1 MSRGRVL
8 VVGGGIGGLSTA
20 IAVRNAGYDVH
31 VVELHEN
38 VRSSVYGV
46 GIIQPMNAL
55 RALDEIGCAQACLE
69 AGYGA
74 PGWSKIFDVDGR
86 QLAEVPGMRLEGY
99 DLPPM
104 NGLTRPKLH
113 EILTGTA
120 LEAGVRIQYD
130 ATFETLADGPDGV
143 AVVFRDGSEGVY
155 DVVVGADGVR
165 SKVRS
170 YVLGPD
176 LQPEYIGQ
184 KAFRVTI
191 PRLPEID
198 RIVLQEGPKEPG
210 EPFLMA
216 GFVPIA
222 PDLAYMFLNT
232 PWPDREVRPDP
243 STLHEVMRDL
253 LTPFGGLAGHVRDT
267 YLTDPE
273 AIVLRP
279 EEFLIAPPPWHRGR
293 IVLIGD
299 AVHAVTPHLGQG
311 AAQAIEDGIVL
322 AQELAAHDDLETAF
336 TRYTERRYERC
347 RLVVESSAQLGRWQI
362 APTPDADHAGLTR
375 AVLASMAQPI

>member
-1 MSRGRVL
+1 
-8 VVGGGIGGLSTA
+8 
-20 IAVRNAGYDVH
+20 
-31 VVELHEN
+31 
-38 VRSSVYGV
+38 
-46 GIIQPMNAL
+46 MNAL

-74 PGWSKIFDVDGR
+74 PGWSRIFDVDGR

-99 DLPPM
+99 DFPPM

-113 EILTGTA
+113 DILTSKA

-130 ATFETLADGPDGV
+130 ATFEILTDGPDGV
-143 AVVFRDGSEGVY
+143 AVVFRDGSEDVY

-176 LQPEYIGQ
+176 LQPQYIGQ

-216 GFVPIA
+216 GFVPIG

-299 AVHAVTPHLGQG
+299 AVHAVTAHLGQG

-336 TRYTERRYERC
+336 TSYTERRYERC